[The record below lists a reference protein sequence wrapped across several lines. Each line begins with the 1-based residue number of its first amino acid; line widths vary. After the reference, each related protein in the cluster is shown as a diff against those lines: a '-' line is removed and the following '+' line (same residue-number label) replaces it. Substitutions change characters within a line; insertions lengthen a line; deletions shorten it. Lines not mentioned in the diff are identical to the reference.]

1 VQRRVADAGLTD
13 ETLFLPITFDPERDD
28 EAAAALRDNAES
40 IGADLESGNW
50 HYLRPES
57 PERAKAVVEDRL
69 GIGFERTTESDRVR
83 GVRLHARRRHP
94 ARQPRRGRRARLPGR
109 TDRPRPRRRRRRGGR
124 RGVRRRVS
132 REGNAQLLGN
142 AQPPGN
148 AHDDRARTSPD
159 SETSILLYDGFDE
172 LDGIGPY
179 EVFDYALGYAAERA
193 SDGADDTGTDV
204 TERPGRVRYV
214 TLDEREWVTASH
226 GTRVGVDGVLP
237 GPNADEASDL
247 LVVPG
252 GGWTARDED
261 ASAWAEAQKGDVPR
275 ALGEYHAAGVRTAAV
290 CTGAMLLAE
299 AGVTDGRRAVTHAS
313 AIDELRESGAAVV
326 DTRVVDDGDL
336 LTAGGVT
343 SGIDLALYLVEQ
355 EFGEEI
361 ADRVATVIEYER
373 RYEVA
378 GWGEVRSEE

>member
-1 VQRRVADAGLTD
+1 VRTTAGPTSPSDRAASDTSLDDAREWGDRKPRDAG
-13 ETLFLPITFDPERDD
+13 
-28 EAAAALRDNAES
+28 
-40 IGADLESGNW
+40 
-50 HYLRPES
+50 
-57 PERAKAVVEDRL
+57 
-69 GIGFERTTESDRVR
+69 
-83 GVRLHARRRHP
+83 
-94 ARQPRRGRRARLPGR
+94 
-109 TDRPRPRRRRRRGGR
+109 RRRRRPSGAERR
-124 RGVRRRVS
+124 RG
-132 REGNAQLLGN
+132 
-142 AQPPGN
+142 
-148 AHDDRARTSPD
+148 
-159 SETSILLYDGFDE
+159 
-172 LDGIGPY
+172 
-179 EVFDYALGYAAERA
+179 
-193 SDGADDTGTDV
+193 
-204 TERPGRVRYV
+204 
-214 TLDEREWVTASH
+214 
-226 GTRVGVDGVLP
+226 
-237 GPNADEASDL
+237 ASDL

-378 GWGEVRSEE
+378 GGEVRSEE